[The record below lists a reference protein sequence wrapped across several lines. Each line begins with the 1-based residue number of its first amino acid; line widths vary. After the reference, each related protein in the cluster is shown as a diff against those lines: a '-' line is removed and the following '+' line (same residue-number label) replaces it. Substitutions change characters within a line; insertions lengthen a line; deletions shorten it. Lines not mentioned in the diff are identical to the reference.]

1 MSEARRGRSSLAAPS
16 WQWLLLTP
24 HPIGQNRARA
34 EVRGLLSTRVVGDP
48 QGPAGTT
55 KGRGWLAN
63 PGPCL
68 EGVRLA

>member
-55 KGRGWLAN
+55 KGRGRCQ
-63 PGPCL
+63 PRP
-68 EGVRLA
+68 RLTKGRPLT